1 MSVSSPLVHSSY
13 YISLAVVIV
22 EPPEFDVFPTSPH
35 HVLHN
40 DTMILHVEITS
51 GTERIALTWQ
61 HCGKNYTEF
70 IYENPFCT
78 EAVSTVCSHFHT
90 NRLDAARGGV
100 QRGFGTHIT
109 MSSPKFRVPYATK
122 VTI

>member
-1 MSVSSPLVHSSY
+1 MSVFSPLVHSSY

-22 EPPEFDVFPTSPH
+22 EPPEFDMFPTSPH

-70 IYENPFCT
+70 IHENPFCT
-78 EAVSTVCSHFHT
+78 EAVSILFVVIFTQI
-90 NRLDAARGGV
+90 D
-100 QRGFGTHIT
+100 
-109 MSSPKFRVPYATK
+109 
-122 VTI
+122 